1 MVWPLKS
8 YESYVAGGGWGRFRG
23 NPPAHAF
30 GTELWDQ
37 WRVTIEQ
44 NWGARR
50 LREEESFVR
59 KEAVKIQS
67 LVRGVL
73 CRQRRKPLSLQILA
87 SRVVVHNDIDLEKC
101 RAIYPANHSILMLLQ
116 SIRHVERHVKGFS
129 A

>member
-1 MVWPLKS
+1 M
-8 YESYVAGGGWGRFRG
+8 
-23 NPPAHAF
+23 
-30 GTELWDQ
+30 
-37 WRVTIEQ
+37 
-44 NWGARR
+44 
-50 LREEESFVR
+50 REEESFVR